1 MVNRIWQFHFGTG
14 IVETANDFG
23 VNGGKPSHPELLDD
37 LANFFVEGG
46 WRIKPLHRLIVLSNT
61 YRQASQPVD
70 PRATT
75 EKDPADRL
83 LCHFPQRRLDAE
95 EVRDAMLS
103 AAGVLNTKA
112 GGPSVLLPVDADLVS
127 QLYDKKQWV
136 TTKDAGEHNRR
147 SVYLLVKRNLRL
159 PFAEVFD
166 QPDTLT
172 SCSRREQSTHS
183 LQALELLNGKASNQ
197 LAEAFAER
205 LKREAGPNL
214 GAQVDLAYQL
224 IAGRLPNVREKAL
237 GVEFLQ
243 VQPPREFALAMFNL
257 NSFIYVR

>member
-1 MVNRIWQFHFGTG
+1 
-14 IVETANDFG
+14 
-23 VNGGKPSHPELLDD
+23 
-37 LANFFVEGG
+37 
-46 WRIKPLHRLIVLSNT
+46 LSNT
-61 YRQASQPVD
+61 YQQASQPVD
-70 PRATT
+70 PRAAT
-75 EKDPADRL
+75 EKDRADRL

-103 AAGVLNTKA
+103 AAGVLNAKA

-127 QLYDKKQWV
+127 QLYVKKQWV

-205 LKREAGPNL
+205 LKREMGPDL

-224 IAGRLPNVREKAL
+224 TAGRFPNAREKAL
-237 GVEFLQ
+237 GIEFLQ
-243 VQPPREFALAMFNL
+243 TQPSREFALAMFNL
-257 NSFIYVR
+257 NAFIYVR